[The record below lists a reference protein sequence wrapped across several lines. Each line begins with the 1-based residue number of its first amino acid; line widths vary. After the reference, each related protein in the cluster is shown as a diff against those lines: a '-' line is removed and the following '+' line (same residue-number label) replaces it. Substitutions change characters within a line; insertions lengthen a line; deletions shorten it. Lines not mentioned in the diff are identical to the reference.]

1 MSNPL
6 SGHTAAQG
14 FTGGSG
20 LRDGDG
26 LTSPSLTNPYEG
38 LHGNGILRVADGAYG
53 GTRTATGSST
63 EGHVAVG
70 SGGAITVSG
79 GFAVLDGVVYQFG
92 GGVGGTH
99 TSTVIGTSTNKVGTL
114 PTPHAS
120 INKEGYVVI
129 YVAAMGANDNIMYEF
144 GTLADP
150 ATETPQVPNT
160 FLSAPGPANNQQATV
175 LAILHYTVSAGGTLT
190 ASLNTPTVHDKRTF
204 IRPNPVYFN
213 HLTAGAA
220 GSVTNTNAIDNTNQ
234 KTIDSI
240 FASPSGGGFTASPFG
255 GMWQTHSPDGHSVL
269 LYSAQRDI
277 GGTPARGTWRLAP
290 NEVKVLSTSANQ
302 TFTFDGPN
310 IWIVTTTGAINLN
323 PASGTFPHGHIVEI
337 YHPTGSH
344 NLNFD
349 SAGINVNVPVN
360 NYAKFVY
367 TGSAWAKLDLHAVS

>member
-14 FTGGSG
+14 FASASG

-26 LTSPSLTNPYEG
+26 LSSPSLTNPYEG

-53 GTRTATGSST
+53 STRNATGAST

-70 SGGAITVSG
+70 AGGTVSISGGY
-79 GFAVLDGVVYQFG
+79 AVLDGVIYEFG

-99 TSTVIGTSTNKVGTL
+99 TTTVIGTTTNYVGSL

-120 INKEGYVVI
+120 IDKEVYVVI
-129 YVAAMGANDNIMYEF
+129 YVAAMGANDNIMYEV

-150 ATETPQVPNT
+150 VSETPLVPST
-160 FLSAPGPANNQQATV
+160 FLSAPGPADNQQATV
-175 LAILHYTVSAGGTLT
+175 LAVLHYTVSAGGTFN
-190 ASLNTPTVHDKRTF
+190 ASLSTPVVHDKRVF

-220 GSVTNTNAIDNTNQ
+220 GSVTSTDAIDNTNQ
-234 KTIDSI
+234 VSIDTI
-240 FASPSGGGFTASPFG
+240 FTSPSDGDFTASPFG
-255 GMWQTHSPDGHSVL
+255 SVWQTHSPDGHSVL

-277 GGTPARGTWRLAP
+277 GGTPARDTWRLAP
-290 NEVKVLSTSANQ
+290 NEVKVLTTSANQ

-310 IWIVTTTGAINLN
+310 IWVVTTGAAIDLN
-323 PASGTFPHGHIVEI
+323 PSGSFPHGHVIEV
-337 YHPTGSH
+337 YHPSGAH

-349 SAGINVNVPVN
+349 SSGINVNVAAT

-367 TGSAWAKLDLHAVS
+367 DGSAWVKLDLHVVS